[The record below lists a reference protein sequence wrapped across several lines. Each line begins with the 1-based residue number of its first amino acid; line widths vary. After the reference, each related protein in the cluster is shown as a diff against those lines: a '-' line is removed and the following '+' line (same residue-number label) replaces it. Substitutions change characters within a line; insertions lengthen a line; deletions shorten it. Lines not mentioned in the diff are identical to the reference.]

1 MVPTGKGD
9 GECFPRN
16 REFLTLF
23 FPNVKEKHNV
33 VRPLAV
39 LVPRDIN

>member
-1 MVPTGKGD
+1 MVPTGKVMANVL
-9 GECFPRN
+9 ET
-16 REFLTLF
+16 EFLTLF